1 MARDIDFSA
10 FNNEQLLSK
19 VEGVT
24 GRIKELKSAISLA
37 NKEMAILGGSAIDL
51 SNNFNKVNS
60 LVRSFNKLQSES
72 TKMGRSLKDIT
83 KKRVEAEREVYSLN
97 AKSTEVYQRQVK
109 EQNALLSLL
118 VEAEKLTGDD
128 LEKQQTRIDKK
139 REEIDQLREQGKII
153 RASSEESQ
161 VVLSA
166 YADLEKTTIQVN
178 NRFAS
183 MFDIIG
189 GIAKEIPGLSALVE
203 PFQEANDLVRQ
214 QSVQN
219 KRLNEIYKDGVL
231 NAEALTENKIIEL
244 GLAKNLLDEND
255 NIQTGEK
262 AIASLRDQGLL
273 GALEKQDLLT
283 TRFKAM
289 GSAIQ
294 KSLLPL
300 MIITTVAKALKA
312 FANIL
317 TGSQARSVELA
328 RQFGIS
334 RDSAEVMRDRLEASE
349 KTINKTY
356 ATMTKLIEAQTMLV
370 DELDRGG
377 TFSTETLDALTLMSQ
392 RMGVSAEAATK
403 VTARSEA
410 FGGSARENVDTIM
423 QMNNELYNSGQST
436 ATFGQL
442 MTAVGEASGQVAA
455 SFGFSN
461 KAIARA
467 VNSTRR
473 LGLNLT
479 QARNISE
486 NLLDFESSIAA
497 ELEAELFLG
506 RDINLD
512 KARALALQGN
522 ITGATSEVMKI
533 TRGLTAEQRKSP
545 IIMQA
550 LADVVGLSVDEL
562 QDAYLLE
569 TDRGRQVQEQIKNY
583 QTYLKSIEAY
593 RKQLNFTIK
602 EEKELADLIEKQ
614 NDERHELSDTEKKRL
629 DTLKKTEKEYQE
641 LLKAERA
648 RLGVADA
655 SAAQMADQ
663 VTAGEQLAAAME
675 RVKDKFMELVGTG
688 VLDKVVVLLTR
699 FAEQGVR
706 GLFGGVEDY
715 EILPTG
721 ESSQDQ
727 VKAYVDNLIME
738 GQLDTARLAQ
748 LRTQAE
754 EGGFDQKL
762 DKYLE
767 NSLNTFKAEV
777 LDSEGKIKSG
787 VNLNT
792 TQRDIRDIGV
802 AIAQA
807 QGLDPNQLDDF
818 IIRPGQGIQKF
829 NKDDIVIGG
838 TNLFGGGNNSNVEK
852 KLDAI
857 LAAIQAGGDVY
868 IDGNKAGRAMV
879 LGTQRLS

>member
-37 NKEMAILGGSAIDL
+37 NKEIAVLGGAAIDL
-51 SNNFNKVNS
+51 SDNFNKVNN
-60 LVRSFNKLQSES
+60 LVREFNKLQSQA
-72 TKMGRSLKDIT
+72 TRMGKSLKDIT
-83 KKRVEAEREVYSLN
+83 KKRVEAELQVYRLN
-97 AKSTEVYQRQVK
+97 AKSSEVFK
-109 EQNALLSLL
+109 EQEQAQENL
-118 VEAEKLTGDD
+118 VKLKEKAKELTGDELTTQEKLIEKQEEEVNV
-128 LEKQQTRIDKK
+128 LEKQGRA
-139 REEIDQLREQGKII
+139 I
-153 RASSEESQ
+153 RASSLEAQ

-166 YADLEKTTIQVN
+166 FSDLEKTTIETN
-178 NRFAS
+178 SNFSS

-203 PFQEANDLVRQ
+203 PFAGINDLVRQ
-214 QSVQN
+214 QTIQN
-219 KRLNEIYKDGVL
+219 ERLNDIYDEQGL

-244 GLAKNLLDEND
+244 GLAKHLIGEND
-255 NIQTGEK
+255 TILTKQD
-262 AIASLRDQGLL
+262 AINRLQEQGLED
-273 GALEKQDLLT
+273 ALQKQDLMT
-283 TRFKAM
+283 MRFKSM

-300 MIITTVAKALKA
+300 MIITTVVKALKA

-403 VTARSEA
+403 VTARSQA

-533 TRGLTAEQRKSP
+533 TRGLTDEQRRSP

-550 LADVVGLSVDEL
+550 LADVIGLSVDEL

-583 QTYLKSIEAY
+583 RTYLQSIKNY
-593 RKQLNFTIK
+593 REQLNFTI
-602 EEKELADLIEKQ
+602 EEEQELANLIEKQ
-614 NDERHELSDTEKKRL
+614 NDERHELSNTEKERL
-629 DTLKKTEKEYQE
+629 DALKKTEEEYQK

-688 VLDKVVVLLTR
+688 VLDRVVVLLTR
-699 FAEQGVR
+699 FAEQGIT

-715 EILPTG
+715 EIMPTAATADR
-721 ESSQDQ
+721 ESIE
-727 VKAYVDNLIME
+727 AYINNLNQT
-738 GQLDTARLAQ
+738 GQLDTARIAE
-748 LRTQAE
+748 LRTAAK
-754 EGGFDQKL
+754 EGGFIDKVDAYFKDIKERDANAEQERKEISEMPSLLKAGARRDL
-762 DKYLE
+762 DR
-767 NSLNTFKAEV
+767 V
-777 LDSEGKIKSG
+777 
-787 VNLNT
+787 
-792 TQRDIRDIGV
+792 QQ
-802 AIAQA
+802 IANFI
-807 QGLDPNQLDDF
+807 PETLDDF
-818 IIRPGQGIQKF
+818 IIRPGEGIQKF

-838 TNLFGGGNNSNVEK
+838 TNLFGGGNNGNVEK

-857 LAAIQAGGDVY
+857 LAAIQAGGNVY